1 MDIYTDVKI
10 ILMTETIKY
19 PDGMMGRAVKTATK
33 GDEK

>member
-1 MDIYTDVKI
+1 MDVYTDVKI

-19 PDGMMGRAVKTATK
+19 PDGMMGETATK